1 VRPLIVASTPGL
13 TVVIPP
19 TGGFEICVAADCRI
33 TKLNLKC
40 SSSSLLSR
48 RRKEGIEVEAEGSG
62 SLIIHQVSC
71 VKQIDRED
79 NKRTWTNSI
88 GKSSPGSRFTEIR
101 VPGYALG
108 VILSKTRR

>member
-1 VRPLIVASTPGL
+1 MRPLIVASTPGL

-79 NKRTWTNSI
+79 NNAPVQTRLVNH
-88 GKSSPGSRFTEIR
+88 RQDL
-101 VPGYALG
+101 ALPKFEYQG
-108 VILSKTRR
+108 MH

>member
-1 VRPLIVASTPGL
+1 MRPLIVASTPGL

-62 SLIIHQVSC
+62 SLIIHQVSS

-79 NKRTWTNSI
+79 NIAPVQTRLVYH
-88 GKSSPGSRFTEIR
+88 RQDL
-101 VPGYALG
+101 ALPKFEYQG
-108 VILSKTRR
+108 MH